1 LDRFDIILL
10 NKTCINRNVY
20 IYILIFYYRDI
31 VAASEANVNHLAQV
45 LDTNDFKALKEL
57 KNELKDTWHK
67 KQVFRTETEMR
78 MSVLQD
84 AKYPTKAAKYWQ
96 CVREQNVF
104 FENLMSLSFDYRKNE
119 VRIKKLKKKIENE
132 TDELK
137 KEMYEIQLE
146 EKLYGR
152 ANMELVAKD
161 RMREINQWSQLKAE
175 YDDGSFDTKNVNTH
189 QAESYKL
196 ALSNKVKTLT
206 SGSSQ
211 AEVFNVVGQLHTLE
225 RLEKEGVL
233 LPYSA
238 EAKAKLGFNP
248 NTQERQRQGLDISTA
263 SDISTKP
270 ADKELNKAKLAYKE
284 LSVNDEES
292 KVK

>member
-1 LDRFDIILL
+1 MSEET
-10 NKTCINRNVY
+10 KTQDY
-20 IYILIFYYRDI
+20 AEAKKEKRDI
-31 VAASEANVNHLAQV
+31 VAASEANVNHLAEV
-45 LDTNDFKALKEL
+45 LDTSDFKALKEL
-57 KNELKDTWHK
+57 KDELKDTWHK

-104 FENLMSLSFDYRKNE
+104 FENLMTLSFDYRKNE
-119 VRIKKLKKKIENE
+119 VKIKKLKRKLESE
-132 TDELK
+132 TDDLK
-137 KEMYEIQLE
+137 KELLEILIE

-161 RMREINQWSQLKAE
+161 RMREVSQWSQLKAE
-175 YDDGSFDTKNVNTH
+175 YDDGSFDNKNVNTH

-196 ALSNKVKTLT
+196 MLTNKVKTLT
-206 SGSSQ
+206 PGSSQ
-211 AEVFNVVGQLHTLE
+211 PEVFNVVGQLHTLE

-238 EAKAKLGFNP
+238 EAKAKLGYKP
-248 NTQERQRQGLDISTA
+248 NTQNQQDLGLSTA
-263 SDISTKP
+263 GDISTKP

-284 LSVNDEES
+284 ASTDT
-292 KVK
+292 K

>member
-1 LDRFDIILL
+1 M
-10 NKTCINRNVY
+10 NEKTKTQDY
-20 IYILIFYYRDI
+20 AESKKEKRDI

-57 KNELKDTWHK
+57 KDELKDTWHK

-132 TDELK
+132 TDDLK

-146 EKLYGR
+146 EKLYSR

-248 NTQERQRQGLDISTA
+248 NTQERQGLDISTA

-270 ADKELNKAKLAYKE
+270 TDKELNKAKLAYKE

>member
-1 LDRFDIILL
+1 MSE
-10 NKTCINRNVY
+10 KTKTQDY
-20 IYILIFYYRDI
+20 AEAKKEKRDI
-31 VAASEANVNHLAQV
+31 VAASEANVNHLAEV

-57 KNELKDTWHK
+57 KDELKDTWHK

-137 KEMYEIQLE
+137 REMYEIQLE

-196 ALSNKVKTLT
+196 MLTNKVKTLT
-206 SGSSQ
+206 PGSSQ
-211 AEVFNVVGQLHTLE
+211 PEVFNVVGQLHTLE
-225 RLEKEGVL
+225 RLEKDGVL

-238 EAKAKLGFNP
+238 EAKAKLGYKP
-248 NTQERQRQGLDISTA
+248 NTQNQQDLGLST
-263 SDISTKP
+263 SGDISTKP

-284 LSVNDEES
+284 ASTDT
-292 KVK
+292 K

>member
-1 LDRFDIILL
+1 MSE
-10 NKTCINRNVY
+10 NTKTQDY
-20 IYILIFYYRDI
+20 AEAKKEKRDI
-31 VAASEANVNHLAQV
+31 VAASEANVNHLAEV

-137 KEMYEIQLE
+137 REMYEIQLE
-146 EKLYGR
+146 EKMYGR

-196 ALSNKVKTLT
+196 MLTNKVKTLT
-206 SGSSQ
+206 PGSSQ
-211 AEVFNVVGQLHTLE
+211 PEVFNVVGQLHTLE

-238 EAKAKLGFNP
+238 EGKAKLGYKP
-248 NTQERQRQGLDISTA
+248 NTQEHQGLGLTTS
-263 SDISTKP
+263 SDIATKP

-284 LSVNDEES
+284 VSGDNEES

>member
-1 LDRFDIILL
+1 MSEET
-10 NKTCINRNVY
+10 KTQDY
-20 IYILIFYYRDI
+20 AEAKKEKRDI
-31 VAASEANVNHLAQV
+31 VAASEANVNHLAEV
-45 LDTNDFKALKEL
+45 LDTSDFKALKEL
-57 KNELKDTWHK
+57 KDELKDTWHK

-104 FENLMSLSFDYRKNE
+104 FENLMTLSFDYRKNE
-119 VRIKKLKKKIENE
+119 VKIKKLKRKLESE
-132 TDELK
+132 TDDLK
-137 KEMYEIQLE
+137 KELLEILIE

-161 RMREINQWSQLKAE
+161 RMREVSQWSQLKTE
-175 YDDGSFDTKNVNTH
+175 YDDGSFDNKNVNTH

-196 ALSNKVKTLT
+196 MLTNKVKTLT
-206 SGSSQ
+206 PGSSQ
-211 AEVFNVVGQLHTLE
+211 PEVFNVVGQLHTLE
-225 RLEKEGVL
+225 RLEKDGVL

-238 EAKAKLGFNP
+238 EAKAKLGYKP
-248 NTQERQRQGLDISTA
+248 NTQNQQDLGLST
-263 SDISTKP
+263 SGDISTKP

-284 LSVNDEES
+284 ASTDT
-292 KVK
+292 K

>member
-1 LDRFDIILL
+1 MSE
-10 NKTCINRNVY
+10 NTKTQDY
-20 IYILIFYYRDI
+20 AEAKKEKRDI
-31 VAASEANVNHLAQV
+31 VAASEANVNHLAEV
-45 LDTNDFKALKEL
+45 LDTSDFKALKEL
-57 KNELKDTWHK
+57 KDELKDTWHK
-67 KQVFRTETEMR
+67 KQVFRTETEIR

-104 FENLMSLSFDYRKNE
+104 FENLMTLSFDYRKNE
-119 VRIKKLKKKIENE
+119 VKIKKLKRKLESE
-132 TDELK
+132 TDDLK
-137 KEMYEIQLE
+137 KELLEILIE

-161 RMREINQWSQLKAE
+161 RMREVSQWSQLKAE
-175 YDDGSFDTKNVNTH
+175 YDDGSFDNKNVNTH

-196 ALSNKVKTLT
+196 MLTNKVKTLT
-206 SGSSQ
+206 PGSSQ
-211 AEVFNVVGQLHTLE
+211 PEVFNVVGQLHTLE

-238 EAKAKLGFNP
+238 EAKAKLGYKP
-248 NTQERQRQGLDISTA
+248 NTQNQQDLGLST
-263 SDISTKP
+263 SGDISTKP

-284 LSVNDEES
+284 ASVDT
-292 KVK
+292 K

>member
-1 LDRFDIILL
+1 MSE
-10 NKTCINRNVY
+10 NTKTQDY
-20 IYILIFYYRDI
+20 AEAKKEKRDI
-31 VAASEANVNHLAQV
+31 VAASEANVNHLAEV
-45 LDTNDFKALKEL
+45 LDTSDFKALKEL
-57 KNELKDTWHK
+57 KDELKDTWHK

-119 VRIKKLKKKIENE
+119 VKIKKLKRKLESE
-132 TDELK
+132 TDDLK
-137 KEMYEIQLE
+137 KELLEILIE

-161 RMREINQWSQLKAE
+161 RMREVSQWSQLKAE
-175 YDDGSFDTKNVNTH
+175 YDDGSFDNKNVNTH

-196 ALSNKVKTLT
+196 MLTNKVKTLT
-206 SGSSQ
+206 PGSSQ
-211 AEVFNVVGQLHTLE
+211 PEVFNVVGQLHTLE

-238 EAKAKLGFNP
+238 EAKAKLGYKP
-248 NTQERQRQGLDISTA
+248 NTQNQQDLGLSTA
-263 SDISTKP
+263 GDISTKP

-284 LSVNDEES
+284 ASTDT
-292 KVK
+292 K

>member
-1 LDRFDIILL
+1 MSEE
-10 NKTCINRNVY
+10 NKTQNY
-20 IYILIFYYRDI
+20 AEAKKEKRDI
-31 VAASEANVNHLAQV
+31 VAASEANVNHLAEV

-57 KNELKDTWHK
+57 KDELKDTWHK

-119 VRIKKLKKKIENE
+119 VKIKKLKRKLESE
-132 TDELK
+132 TDDLK
-137 KEMYEIQLE
+137 KELLEILIE

-161 RMREINQWSQLKAE
+161 RMREVSQWSQLKAE

-196 ALSNKVKTLT
+196 MLTNKVKTLT
-206 SGSSQ
+206 PGSSQ
-211 AEVFNVVGQLHTLE
+211 PEVFNVVGQLHTLE

-233 LPYSA
+233 LPYSV
-238 EAKAKLGFNP
+238 EGKAKLGYKP
-248 NTQERQRQGLDISTA
+248 NAQNQQDLGLST
-263 SDISTKP
+263 SGDISTKP
-270 ADKELNKAKLAYKE
+270 ADRELNKAKLAYKE
-284 LSVNDEES
+284 ASTDT
-292 KVK
+292 K

>member
-1 LDRFDIILL
+1 MSE
-10 NKTCINRNVY
+10 KTKTQDY
-20 IYILIFYYRDI
+20 AESKKEKRDI
-31 VAASEANVNHLAQV
+31 VAASEANVNHLAEV

-57 KNELKDTWHK
+57 KDELKDTWHK

-104 FENLMSLSFDYRKNE
+104 FENLMTLSFDYRKNE
-119 VRIKKLKKKIENE
+119 VEIKKLKKKIKEE
-132 TDELK
+132 KDELEI
-137 KEMYEIQLE
+137 EMHEIELE
-146 EKLYGR
+146 EKLYSR

-175 YDDGSFDTKNVNTH
+175 YNDGSFDTKNVNTH

-196 ALSNKVKTLT
+196 MLSNKVKTLT

-211 AEVFNVVGQLHTLE
+211 AEVFNVVGQLSTLE
-225 RLEKEGVL
+225 RLEKDGVL

-238 EAKAKLGFNP
+238 EAKEKLGYKP
-248 NTQERQRQGLDISTA
+248 NTENNKNTDLFLS
-263 SDISTKP
+263 SNISTKP
-270 ADKELNKAKLAYKE
+270 ADKELNKAKMTYKE
-284 LSVNDEES
+284 IETNN
-292 KVK
+292 K